1 MVRLLRICAILLL
14 LLNPVLFASDG
25 EPLRSQGKQVQEGG
39 ILLPRE
45 TSYQAKGF
53 GVGIGSGALFPSGK
67 KCKALALWQGTLE
80 YYYARYVSAG
90 ISVRMYG
97 GNIDDENFML
107 YQRYHSH
114 FRLHYLA
121 NPRWSLYLEPSL
133 GFESTSLETIRGKDS
148 DQEPVEEVESLD
160 PPDGC
165 QNEYTLD
172 GFSTGLALGSGYAL
186 SESWAVNGAAGYEH
200 NWAGVGQ
207 LTLTAG
213 IGFNLRNNVNYLKR
227 NVLGTWIALEVAS
240 HRYFFNETG
249 EWGFAVML
257 AFILNI

>member
-1 MVRLLRICAILLL
+1 MDRFLKICTILLF
-14 LLNPVLFASDG
+14 LLNPILFASDG
-25 EPLRSQGKQVQEGG
+25 ENLQPQGKQVQSGG

-45 TSYQAKGF
+45 TSYQMKGF
-53 GVGIGSGALFPSGK
+53 GVGVGGGVLSPSGK
-67 KCKALALWQGTLE
+67 RCKSLALWQGTLE
-80 YYYARYVSAG
+80 YFYTKHVSAG

-97 GNIDDENFML
+97 GNIDEDISLL

-114 FRLHYLA
+114 VRLHYLA

-133 GFESTSLETIRGKDS
+133 GFEVTSLENIRDEGSEKEDLE
-148 DQEPVEEVESLD
+148 DVEGVESS
-160 PPDGC
+160 DGC

-186 SESWAVNGAAGYEH
+186 NESWAVNGAAGYEH
-200 NWAGVGQ
+200 NWSGVGQ
-207 LTLTAG
+207 LTLAAG
-213 IGFNLRNNVNYLKR
+213 IGFNLRNNVDYLKR
-227 NVLGTWIALEVAS
+227 NVLGTWIALEATA

-249 EWGFAVML
+249 EWGVALML